1 MEIYLPIA
9 GLPINFFILMF
20 LGLVVGFLSGM
31 FGVGGGFLMT
41 PMLILMGIP
50 PAVAVASEANHIL
63 AASVSGFLAHM
74 RRANVD
80 FLMGFILLLGGVF
93 GSIIGVFL
101 LKYLLSIG
109 QEKLFI
115 SLSYILILIFVGFW
129 MLAESVSSIKKKY
142 EGKKNKLHEHIWLHG
157 LPFKI
162 KFRKSHLY
170 ISVLPPIFI
179 GLLVGILSSIMGIG
193 GGFILVPAMIYIL
206 GMPTQVVIGTSLLQI
221 VFVTTVS
228 TIMHSYINQTV
239 DVVLSSLLLIGAV
252 VGAQMGTR
260 AMVLLRG
267 EQIRFLLAIIII
279 IVASVLIGEILV
291 TPDEAFIIETYKD
304 AQ

>member
-9 GLPINFFILMF
+9 GLPINFFMLMF
-20 LGLVVGFLSGM
+20 LGLIVGFLSGM

-74 RRANVD
+74 RRSNID
-80 FLMGFILLLGGVF
+80 FLMGFILLTGGVL
-93 GSIIGVFL
+93 GSVTGVFL

-109 QEKLFI
+109 QEKIFI
-115 SLSYILILIFVGFW
+115 SLSYIFILVFVGIW
-129 MLAESVSSIKKKY
+129 MLRESLNSIKNKSK
-142 EGKKNKLHEHIWLHG
+142 GKRNKLHEHIWLHG

-170 ISVLPPIFI
+170 ISILPPIFI
-179 GLLVGILSSIMGIG
+179 GTLVGVLSSIMGVG

-228 TIMHSYINQTV
+228 TIMHSYINHTV
-239 DVVLSSLLLIGAV
+239 DVMLSSLLLIGAV
-252 VGAQMGTR
+252 VGAQIGTR
-260 AMVLLRG
+260 VMVRLRG
-267 EQIRFLLAIIII
+267 EQIRFLLAVIII
-279 IVASVLIGEILV
+279 IVALVLIGEILV
-291 TPDEAFIIETYKD
+291 TPEEAFIIEKHENNL
-304 AQ
+304 

>member
-9 GLPINFFILMF
+9 GLPVNFFILMS

-41 PMLILMGIP
+41 PMLMLLGIP

-63 AASVSGFLAHM
+63 AASFSGFLAHM
-74 RRANVD
+74 RRLNVD
-80 FLMGFILLLGGVF
+80 FLMGFILLTGGIV
-93 GSIIGVFL
+93 GSIVGVFL
-101 LKYLLSIG
+101 LKYLLIIG
-109 QEKLFI
+109 QEEIFI
-115 SLSYILILIFVGFW
+115 SLSYIFILTFVGVW
-129 MLAESVSSIKKKY
+129 MLWESLNTLKKINK
-142 EGKKNKLHEHIWLHG
+142 GKINKLHEHIWLHG

-170 ISVLPPIFI
+170 ISIIPPIFI
-179 GLLVGILSSIMGIG
+179 GFVVGVLSSIMGVG

-221 VFVTTVS
+221 VFVTSVS
-228 TIMHSYINQTV
+228 TVMHSYINQTV

-252 VGAQMGTR
+252 IGAQIGTR
-260 AMVLLRG
+260 VMVKLKG

-279 IVASVLIGEILV
+279 IVAVVLIGEILV
-291 TPDEAFIIETYKD
+291 TPKETFIIESIK
-304 AQ
+304 

>member
-9 GLPINFFILMF
+9 GLPINFFMLMF
-20 LGLVVGFLSGM
+20 LGLIVGFLSGM

-74 RRANVD
+74 RKSNID
-80 FLMGFILLLGGVF
+80 FLMGFILLIGGVL
-93 GSIIGVFL
+93 GSLIGVFL

-109 QEKLFI
+109 QEKVFI
-115 SLSYILILIFVGFW
+115 SLSYIFILVFVGIW
-129 MLAESVSSIKKKY
+129 MLIESLNYIKNKSK
-142 EGKKNKLHEHIWLHG
+142 GKRNKLHEHIWLHG

-170 ISVLPPIFI
+170 ISILPPIFI
-179 GLLVGILSSIMGIG
+179 GTLVGGLSSIMGVG

-228 TIMHSYINQTV
+228 TIMHSYINHTV
-239 DVVLSSLLLIGAV
+239 DVMLSSLLLIGAV
-252 VGAQMGTR
+252 VGAQIGTR
-260 AMVLLRG
+260 VMVRLRG
-267 EQIRFLLAIIII
+267 EQIRFLLAVIII
-279 IVASVLIGEILV
+279 IVALVLIGEILV
-291 TPDEAFIIETYKD
+291 TPEEAFILEKYEND
-304 AQ
+304 L

>member
-9 GLPINFFILMF
+9 GLPINFFILMS

-41 PMLILMGIP
+41 PMLMLLGIP

-63 AASVSGFLAHM
+63 AASFSGFLAHM
-74 RRANVD
+74 RRLNVD
-80 FLMGFILLLGGVF
+80 FLMGFILLTGGIV
-93 GSIIGVFL
+93 GSILGVFL
-101 LKYLLSIG
+101 LKYLLNIG
-109 QEKLFI
+109 QEKIFI
-115 SLSYILILIFVGFW
+115 SLSYIFILIFVGVW
-129 MLAESVSSIKKKY
+129 MLRESLITLKKTNK
-142 EGKKNKLHEHIWLHG
+142 GKINKLHEHIWLHG

-170 ISVLPPIFI
+170 ISIIPPIFI
-179 GLLVGILSSIMGIG
+179 GFVVGVLSSIMGVG

-221 VFVTTVS
+221 VFVTFVS

-252 VGAQMGTR
+252 IGAQIGTR
-260 AMVLLRG
+260 VMVKLKG

-279 IVASVLIGEILV
+279 IVATVLVGEILV
-291 TPDEAFIIETYKD
+291 TPKETFIIENLKENI
-304 AQ
+304 

>member
-9 GLPINFFILMF
+9 GLPINFFILMS

-41 PMLILMGIP
+41 PMLMLLGIP

-63 AASVSGFLAHM
+63 AASFSGFLAHM
-74 RRANVD
+74 RRLNVD
-80 FLMGFILLLGGVF
+80 FLMGFILLTGGIV
-93 GSIIGVFL
+93 GSILGVFL
-101 LKYLLSIG
+101 LKYLLNIG
-109 QEKLFI
+109 QEKIFI
-115 SLSYILILIFVGFW
+115 SLSYIIILTFVGVW
-129 MLAESVSSIKKKY
+129 MLWESLNTLKKINK
-142 EGKKNKLHEHIWLHG
+142 GKINKLHEHIWLHG

-170 ISVLPPIFI
+170 ISIIPPIFI
-179 GLLVGILSSIMGIG
+179 GFVVGVLSSIMGVG

-221 VFVTTVS
+221 VFVTSVS

-252 VGAQMGTR
+252 IGAQIGTR
-260 AMVLLRG
+260 VMVKLKG

-279 IVASVLIGEILV
+279 IVAVVLIGEILV
-291 TPDEAFIIETYKD
+291 TPKEAFIIESIKENI
-304 AQ
+304 

>member
-1 MEIYLPIA
+1 MEVYLPIA

-20 LGLVVGFLSGM
+20 LGLIVGFLSGM

-80 FLMGFILLLGGVF
+80 FLMGFILLIGGVF

-115 SLSYILILIFVGFW
+115 SLSYIFILVFVGLW
-129 MLAESVSSIKKKY
+129 MLTESVSSIKKKY
-142 EGKKNKLHEHIWLHG
+142 KGKKNKLHEHIWLHG

-162 KFRKSHLY
+162 KFRKSHLF
-170 ISVLPPIFI
+170 ISILPPIFI
-179 GLLVGILSSIMGIG
+179 GLLVGILSSIMGVG

-252 VGAQMGTR
+252 VGAQIGTR
-260 AMVLLRG
+260 TMVLLRG

-279 IVASVLIGEILV
+279 IVASVLIGNVLV
-291 TPDEAFIIETYKD
+291 TPDEAFIVETYKEV
-304 AQ
+304 Q

>member
-9 GLPINFFILMF
+9 GLPINFFILMC

-80 FLMGFILLLGGVF
+80 FLMGFVLLVGGVI

-109 QEKLFI
+109 QEKVFI
-115 SLSYILILIFVGFW
+115 SLSYITILVFVGFW
-129 MLAESVSSIKKKY
+129 MLAESVNSLNKQSK
-142 EGKKNKLHEHIWLHG
+142 GTRNKLHEHIWLHG

-170 ISVLPPIFI
+170 ISILPPIFI
-179 GLLVGILSSIMGIG
+179 GLLVGILSSIMGVG
-193 GGFILVPAMIYIL
+193 GGFILIPAMIYIL

-252 VGAQMGTR
+252 IGAQIGTR
-260 AMVLLRG
+260 TMVLLRG
-267 EQIRFLLAIIII
+267 EQIRFLLAVIII
-279 IVASVLIGEILV
+279 IVAIVLIREILV
-291 TPDEAFIIETYKD
+291 TPEEAFIIEKYED
-304 AQ
+304 Y

>member
-9 GLPINFFILMF
+9 GLPINVFILMF

-80 FLMGFILLLGGVF
+80 FLMGFILLLGGVL

-129 MLAESVSSIKKKY
+129 MLAESVSSIKKKNK
-142 EGKKNKLHEHIWLHG
+142 GKRNKLHEHIWLHG

-291 TPDEAFIIETYKD
+291 TPEEAFIIETYKE

>member
-9 GLPINFFILMF
+9 GLPVNFFILMS

-41 PMLILMGIP
+41 PMLMLLGIP

-63 AASVSGFLAHM
+63 AASFSGFLAHM
-74 RRANVD
+74 RRLNVD
-80 FLMGFILLLGGVF
+80 FLMGLILLTGGIV
-93 GSIIGVFL
+93 GSILGVFL
-101 LKYLLSIG
+101 LKYLLIIG
-109 QEKLFI
+109 QEKIFI
-115 SLSYILILIFVGFW
+115 SLSYIIILTFVGVW
-129 MLAESVSSIKKKY
+129 MLWESLNTLKKINK
-142 EGKKNKLHEHIWLHG
+142 GKINKLHEHIWLHG

-170 ISVLPPIFI
+170 ISIIPPIFI
-179 GLLVGILSSIMGIG
+179 GFVVGVLSSIMGVG

-221 VFVTTVS
+221 VFVTSVS

-252 VGAQMGTR
+252 IGAQIGTR
-260 AMVLLRG
+260 VMVKLKG

-279 IVASVLIGEILV
+279 IVAVVLIGEILV
-291 TPDEAFIIETYKD
+291 TPKETFIIESIK
-304 AQ
+304 

>member
-1 MEIYLPIA
+1 MEVYLPIA

-93 GSIIGVFL
+93 GSLIGVFL

-115 SLSYILILIFVGFW
+115 SLSYIFILVFVGLW
-129 MLAESVSSIKKKY
+129 MLTESVSSIKKKY
-142 EGKKNKLHEHIWLHG
+142 KGKKNKLHEHIWLHG

-170 ISVLPPIFI
+170 ISILPPIFI
-179 GLLVGILSSIMGIG
+179 GLLVGILSSIMGVG

-206 GMPTQVVIGTSLLQI
+206 GMPTQVVVGTSLLQI

-228 TIMHSYINQTV
+228 TIMHAYINQTV

-252 VGAQMGTR
+252 VGAQIGTKAMG
-260 AMVLLRG
+260 LLRG

-279 IVASVLIGEILV
+279 IVASVLIGNVLV
-291 TPDEAFIIETYKD
+291 TPEEAFIVETYKEV
-304 AQ
+304 Q

>member
-9 GLPINFFILMF
+9 GLPINFFILMC

-80 FLMGFILLLGGVF
+80 FLMGFVLLVGGVI

-109 QEKLFI
+109 QEKVFI
-115 SLSYILILIFVGFW
+115 SLSYITILVFVGFW
-129 MLAESVSSIKKKY
+129 MLAESVNSLNKQSK
-142 EGKKNKLHEHIWLHG
+142 GTRNKLHEHIWLHG

-170 ISVLPPIFI
+170 ISILPPIFI
-179 GLLVGILSSIMGIG
+179 GLLVGILSSIMGVG
-193 GGFILVPAMIYIL
+193 GGFILIPAMIYIL

-252 VGAQMGTR
+252 IGAQIGTR
-260 AMVLLRG
+260 TMVLLKG
-267 EQIRFLLAIIII
+267 EQIRFLLAVIII
-279 IVASVLIGEILV
+279 IVAIVLIGEILV
-291 TPDEAFIIETYKD
+291 TPEEAFIIEKYED
-304 AQ
+304 Y

>member
-1 MEIYLPIA
+1 MEVYLPIA

-80 FLMGFILLLGGVF
+80 FLMGFILLIGGIF

-115 SLSYILILIFVGFW
+115 SLSYIFILVFVGFW
-129 MLAESVSSIKKKY
+129 MLTESVSSIKKKY
-142 EGKKNKLHEHIWLHG
+142 KGKKNKLHEHIWLHG

-170 ISVLPPIFI
+170 ISILPPIFI
-179 GLLVGILSSIMGIG
+179 GLLVGILSSIMGVG

-252 VGAQMGTR
+252 VGAQIGTR

-279 IVASVLIGEILV
+279 IVASVLIGNVLI
-291 TPDEAFIIETYKD
+291 TPEEAFIVEIYKEV
-304 AQ
+304 Q

>member
-1 MEIYLPIA
+1 MEVYLPIA

-80 FLMGFILLLGGVF
+80 FLMGFILLIGGVF
-93 GSIIGVFL
+93 GSLIGVFL

-115 SLSYILILIFVGFW
+115 SLSYIFILVFVGLW
-129 MLAESVSSIKKKY
+129 MLTESVSSIKKKY
-142 EGKKNKLHEHIWLHG
+142 KGKKNKLHEHIWLHG

-170 ISVLPPIFI
+170 ISILPPIFI
-179 GLLVGILSSIMGIG
+179 GLLVGILSSIMGVG

-206 GMPTQVVIGTSLLQI
+206 GMPTQVVVGTSLLQI

-228 TIMHSYINQTV
+228 TIMHAYINQTV

-252 VGAQMGTR
+252 VGAQIGTKAMG
-260 AMVLLRG
+260 LLRG

-279 IVASVLIGEILV
+279 IVASILIGNVLV
-291 TPDEAFIIETYKD
+291 TPEEAFIVETYKEV
-304 AQ
+304 Q

>member
-9 GLPINFFILMF
+9 GLPVNLFILMS

-41 PMLILMGIP
+41 PMLMLLGIP

-63 AASVSGFLAHM
+63 AASFSGFLAHM
-74 RRANVD
+74 RRLNVD
-80 FLMGFILLLGGVF
+80 FLMGFILLLGGIL
-93 GSIIGVFL
+93 GSILGVFL
-101 LKYLLSIG
+101 LKYLLLIG
-109 QEKLFI
+109 QEKIFI
-115 SLSYILILIFVGFW
+115 SLSYIFILLFVGSW
-129 MLAESVSSIKKKY
+129 MLRESVTSIKNINK
-142 EGKKNKLHEHIWLHG
+142 GKINKLHEHIWLHG

-170 ISVLPPIFI
+170 ISIIPPVFI
-179 GLLVGILSSIMGIG
+179 GFIVGILSSIMGVG

-221 VFVTTVS
+221 VFVTFVS

-239 DVVLSSLLLIGAV
+239 DVMLSSLLLIGAV
-252 VGAQMGTR
+252 IGAQIGTR
-260 AMVLLRG
+260 LVVKLRG

-279 IVASVLIGEILV
+279 IVAIVLVGEVLV
-291 TPDEAFIIETYKD
+291 VPKEAFIVDIIRENI
-304 AQ
+304 

>member
-9 GLPINFFILMF
+9 GLPINFFILMS

-41 PMLILMGIP
+41 PMLMLLGIP

-63 AASVSGFLAHM
+63 AASFSGFLAHM
-74 RRANVD
+74 RRLNVD
-80 FLMGFILLLGGVF
+80 FLMGFILLIGGIV
-93 GSIIGVFL
+93 GSILGVFL
-101 LKYLLSIG
+101 LKYLLIIG
-109 QEKLFI
+109 QEKIFI
-115 SLSYILILIFVGFW
+115 SLSYIIILTFVGVW
-129 MLAESVSSIKKKY
+129 MLWESLNTLKKINK
-142 EGKKNKLHEHIWLHG
+142 GKINKLHEHIWLHG

-170 ISVLPPIFI
+170 ISIIPPIFI
-179 GLLVGILSSIMGIG
+179 GFVVGVLSSIMGVG

-221 VFVTTVS
+221 VFVTSVS

-252 VGAQMGTR
+252 IGAQIGTR
-260 AMVLLRG
+260 VMIKLKG

-279 IVASVLIGEILV
+279 IVAVVLIGEILV
-291 TPDEAFIIETYKD
+291 TPKEAFIIESIKENI
-304 AQ
+304 

>member
-1 MEIYLPIA
+1 MEVYLPIA

-80 FLMGFILLLGGVF
+80 FLMGFILLIGGVF
-93 GSIIGVFL
+93 GSLIGVFL

-115 SLSYILILIFVGFW
+115 SLSYIFILVFVGLW
-129 MLAESVSSIKKKY
+129 MLTESVSSIKKKY
-142 EGKKNKLHEHIWLHG
+142 KGKKNKLHEHIWLHG

-170 ISVLPPIFI
+170 ISILPPIFI
-179 GLLVGILSSIMGIG
+179 GLLVGILSSIMGVG

-206 GMPTQVVIGTSLLQI
+206 GMPTQVVVGTSLLQI

-228 TIMHSYINQTV
+228 TIMHAYINQTV

-252 VGAQMGTR
+252 VG
-260 AMVLLRG
+260 
-267 EQIRFLLAIIII
+267 EQIMFLLAVIII
-279 IVASVLIGEILV
+279 IVASILIGNVLV
-291 TPDEAFIIETYKD
+291 TPEEAFIVETYKEV
-304 AQ
+304 Q

>member
-9 GLPINFFILMF
+9 ELPINVFVLIF

-80 FLMGFILLLGGVF
+80 FLMGFILLLGGVL

-129 MLAESVSSIKKKY
+129 MLAESVSSIKKKNK
-142 EGKKNKLHEHIWLHG
+142 GKRNKLHEHIWLHG

-252 VGAQMGTR
+252 VGAQIGTR

-291 TPDEAFIIETYKD
+291 TPEEVFIIETYKE

>member
-9 GLPINFFILMF
+9 GLPINVFILMF

-80 FLMGFILLLGGVF
+80 FLMGFILLLGGVL

>member
-9 GLPINFFILMF
+9 GLPINVFILMF

-80 FLMGFILLLGGVF
+80 FLMGFILLLGGVL

-129 MLAESVSSIKKKY
+129 MLAESVSSIKKKNK
-142 EGKKNKLHEHIWLHG
+142 GKRNKLHEHIWLHG

-267 EQIRFLLAIIII
+267 EQIRFLLAIIIL

>member
-9 GLPINFFILMF
+9 GLPINFFILMC
-20 LGLVVGFLSGM
+20 LGLIVGFLSGM

-80 FLMGFILLLGGVF
+80 FLMGFVLLVGGVI

-109 QEKLFI
+109 QEKVFI
-115 SLSYILILIFVGFW
+115 SLSYITILVFVGFW
-129 MLAESVSSIKKKY
+129 MLAESVNSLNKQSK
-142 EGKKNKLHEHIWLHG
+142 GTRNKLHEHIWLHG

-170 ISVLPPIFI
+170 ISILPPIFI
-179 GLLVGILSSIMGIG
+179 GLLVGILSSIMGVG
-193 GGFILVPAMIYIL
+193 GGFILIPAMIYIL

-252 VGAQMGTR
+252 IGAQIGTR
-260 AMVLLRG
+260 TMVLLRG
-267 EQIRFLLAIIII
+267 EQIRFLLAVIII
-279 IVASVLIGEILV
+279 IVAIVLIGEILV
-291 TPDEAFIIETYKD
+291 TPEEAFIIEKYED
-304 AQ
+304 Y

>member
-9 GLPINFFILMF
+9 GLPINFFMLMF
-20 LGLVVGFLSGM
+20 LGLIVGFLSGM

-74 RRANVD
+74 RRSNID
-80 FLMGFILLLGGVF
+80 FLMGFILLIGGVL
-93 GSIIGVFL
+93 GSLIGVFL

-109 QEKLFI
+109 QEKVFI
-115 SLSYILILIFVGFW
+115 SLSYIFILVFVGIW
-129 MLAESVSSIKKKY
+129 MLIESLNYIKNKSK
-142 EGKKNKLHEHIWLHG
+142 GKRNKLHEHIWLHG

-170 ISVLPPIFI
+170 ISILPPIFI
-179 GLLVGILSSIMGIG
+179 GTLVGGLSSIMGVG

-228 TIMHSYINQTV
+228 TIMHSYINHTV
-239 DVVLSSLLLIGAV
+239 DVMLSSLLLIGAV
-252 VGAQMGTR
+252 VGAQIGTR
-260 AMVLLRG
+260 VMVRLRG
-267 EQIRFLLAIIII
+267 EQIRFLLAVIII
-279 IVASVLIGEILV
+279 IVALVLIGEILV
-291 TPDEAFIIETYKD
+291 TPEEAFILEKYEND
-304 AQ
+304 L

>member
-1 MEIYLPIA
+1 MEVYLPIA

-80 FLMGFILLLGGVF
+80 FLMGFILLIGGIF

-115 SLSYILILIFVGFW
+115 SLSYIFILVFVGLW
-129 MLAESVSSIKKKY
+129 MLTESLSSIKKKHK
-142 EGKKNKLHEHIWLHG
+142 GKSNKLHEHIWLHG

-170 ISVLPPIFI
+170 ISILPPVFI
-179 GLLVGILSSIMGIG
+179 GLLVGILSSIMGVG

-252 VGAQMGTR
+252 VGAQIGTR
-260 AMVLLRG
+260 AMALLKG
-267 EQIRFLLAIIII
+267 EQIRFLLAVIII
-279 IVASVLIGEILV
+279 IVASILIYNILI
-291 TPDEAFIIETYKD
+291 TPEEAFIIETYKE

>member
-9 GLPINFFILMF
+9 GLPVNLFILMS

-41 PMLILMGIP
+41 PMLMLLGIP

-63 AASVSGFLAHM
+63 AASFSGFLAHM
-74 RRANVD
+74 RRLNVD
-80 FLMGFILLLGGVF
+80 FLMGFILLSGGIL
-93 GSIIGVFL
+93 GSILGVFL
-101 LKYLLSIG
+101 LKYLLIIG
-109 QEKLFI
+109 QEKIFI
-115 SLSYILILIFVGFW
+115 SLSYVFILTFVGVW
-129 MLAESVSSIKKKY
+129 MLWESLSSLKKINK
-142 EGKKNKLHEHIWLHG
+142 GKINKLHEHIWLHG

-170 ISVLPPIFI
+170 ISIIPPIFI
-179 GLLVGILSSIMGIG
+179 GLVVGIFSSIMGIG

-221 VFVTTVS
+221 VFVTSVS

-239 DVVLSSLLLIGAV
+239 DVILSSLLLIGAV
-252 VGAQMGTR
+252 IGAQIGTR
-260 AMVLLRG
+260 VMAKLKG

-279 IVASVLIGEILV
+279 IVAIVLIGEILV
-291 TPDEAFIIETYKD
+291 TPKEAFIIENLKENI
-304 AQ
+304 

>member
-1 MEIYLPIA
+1 
-9 GLPINFFILMF
+9 
-20 LGLVVGFLSGM
+20 LSGM

-115 SLSYILILIFVGFW
+115 SLSYILILVFVGLW
-129 MLAESVSSIKKKY
+129 MLIESVSSIKKKY
-142 EGKKNKLHEHIWLHG
+142 KGKRSKLHEHIWLHG

-170 ISVLPPIFI
+170 ISILPPIFI
-179 GLLVGILSSIMGIG
+179 GLLVGILSSIMGVG

-252 VGAQMGTR
+252 IGAQIGTR
-260 AMVLLRG
+260 AMALLRG

-279 IVASVLIGEILV
+279 IVASVLIGNILV
-291 TPDEAFIIETYKD
+291 TPEELFIIETYKD

>member
-1 MEIYLPIA
+1 MEVYLPIA

-80 FLMGFILLLGGVF
+80 FLMGFILLIGGVF
-93 GSIIGVFL
+93 GSLIGVFL

-115 SLSYILILIFVGFW
+115 SLSYIFILVFVGLW
-129 MLAESVSSIKKKY
+129 MLTESVSSIKKKY
-142 EGKKNKLHEHIWLHG
+142 KGKKNKLHEHIWLHG

-170 ISVLPPIFI
+170 ISILPPIFI
-179 GLLVGILSSIMGIG
+179 GLLVGILSSIMGVG

-206 GMPTQVVIGTSLLQI
+206 GMPTQVVVGTSLLQI

-228 TIMHSYINQTV
+228 TIMHAYINQTV

-252 VGAQMGTR
+252 VGAQIGTR

-279 IVASVLIGEILV
+279 IVASVLIGAILV
-291 TPDEAFIIETYKD
+291 TPEEAFIIETYKD

>member
-9 GLPINFFILMF
+9 GLPINFFILMC

-80 FLMGFILLLGGVF
+80 FLMGFVLLVGGVI

-109 QEKLFI
+109 QEKVFI
-115 SLSYILILIFVGFW
+115 SLSYITILVFVGFW
-129 MLAESVSSIKKKY
+129 MLAESINSFKKQSK
-142 EGKKNKLHEHIWLHG
+142 GTRNKLHEHIWLHG

-170 ISVLPPIFI
+170 ISILPPIFI
-179 GLLVGILSSIMGIG
+179 GLLVGILSSIMGVG
-193 GGFILVPAMIYIL
+193 GGFILIPAMIYIL

-252 VGAQMGTR
+252 IGAQIGTR
-260 AMVLLRG
+260 TMVLLRG
-267 EQIRFLLAIIII
+267 EQIRFLLAVIII
-279 IVASVLIGEILV
+279 IVAIVLIGEILV
-291 TPDEAFIIETYKD
+291 TPEEAFIIEKYED
-304 AQ
+304 Y

>member
-9 GLPINFFILMF
+9 GLPINFFILMS

-41 PMLILMGIP
+41 PMLMLLGIP

-63 AASVSGFLAHM
+63 AASFSGFLAHM
-74 RRANVD
+74 RRLNVD
-80 FLMGFILLLGGVF
+80 FLMGFILLTGGIV
-93 GSIIGVFL
+93 GSILGVFL
-101 LKYLLSIG
+101 LKYLLIIG
-109 QEKLFI
+109 QEKIFI
-115 SLSYILILIFVGFW
+115 SLSYIIILTFVGVW
-129 MLAESVSSIKKKY
+129 MLWESLNTLKKINK
-142 EGKKNKLHEHIWLHG
+142 GKINKLHEHIWLHG

-170 ISVLPPIFI
+170 ISIIPPIFI
-179 GLLVGILSSIMGIG
+179 GFVVGVLSSIMGVG

-206 GMPTQVVIGTSLLQI
+206 GMPTQVVIGKSLLQI
-221 VFVTTVS
+221 VFVTSVS

-252 VGAQMGTR
+252 IGAQIGTR
-260 AMVLLRG
+260 VMVKLKG

-279 IVASVLIGEILV
+279 IVAVVLIGEILV
-291 TPDEAFIIETYKD
+291 TPKEAFIIERIKENI
-304 AQ
+304 

>member
-9 GLPINFFILMF
+9 GLPINVLILMF

-80 FLMGFILLLGGVF
+80 FLMGFILLLGGVL

>member
-9 GLPINFFILMF
+9 GLPINFFMLMF
-20 LGLVVGFLSGM
+20 LGLIVGFLSGM

-74 RRANVD
+74 RRSNID
-80 FLMGFILLLGGVF
+80 FLMGFILLIGGVL
-93 GSIIGVFL
+93 GSLTGVFL
-101 LKYLLSIG
+101 LRYLLTIG
-109 QEKLFI
+109 QEKVFI
-115 SLSYILILIFVGFW
+115 SLSYIFILVFVGIW
-129 MLAESVSSIKKKY
+129 MLIESLNYIKNKSK
-142 EGKKNKLHEHIWLHG
+142 GKRNKLHEHIWLHG

-170 ISVLPPIFI
+170 ISILPPIFI
-179 GLLVGILSSIMGIG
+179 GTLVGVLSSIMGVG

-228 TIMHSYINQTV
+228 TIMHSYINHTV
-239 DVVLSSLLLIGAV
+239 DVMLSSLLLIGAV
-252 VGAQMGTR
+252 VGAQIGTR
-260 AMVLLRG
+260 VMVRLRG
-267 EQIRFLLAIIII
+267 EQIRFLLAVIII
-279 IVASVLIGEILV
+279 IVALVLIGEILI
-291 TPDEAFIIETYKD
+291 TPEEAFILEKYEND
-304 AQ
+304 L